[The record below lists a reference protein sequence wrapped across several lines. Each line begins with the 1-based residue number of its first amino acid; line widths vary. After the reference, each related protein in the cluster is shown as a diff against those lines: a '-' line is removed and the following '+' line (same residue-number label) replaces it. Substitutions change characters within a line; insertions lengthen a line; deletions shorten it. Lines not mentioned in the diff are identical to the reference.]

1 MPVQLRDH
9 TDGREA
15 TEQYLEQHAA
25 AARVKIRIDWGFEEK
40 PSHQHEKRQRQAFLH
55 SVVQF
60 EAGQRHFRV
69 VG

>member
-40 PSHQHEKRQRQAFLH
+40 PSHQHEKR
-55 SVVQF
+55 
-60 EAGQRHFRV
+60 
-69 VG
+69 

>member
-1 MPVQLRDH
+1 MPAQLPDH
-9 TDGREA
+9 TDGCEA

-25 AARVKIRIDWGFEEK
+25 AARVKVRIDRGFEDK

-60 EAGQRHFRV
+60 EAGRAHV
-69 VG
+69 SL